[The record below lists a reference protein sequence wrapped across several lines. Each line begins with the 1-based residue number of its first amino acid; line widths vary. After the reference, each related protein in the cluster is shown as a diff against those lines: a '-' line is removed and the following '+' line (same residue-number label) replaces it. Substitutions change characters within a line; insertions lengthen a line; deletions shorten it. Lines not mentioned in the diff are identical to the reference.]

1 MPIWLAQICHN
12 LQFEIKY
19 IEHNYFHH
27 EQTEFHFS
35 LLSCNEITEVRKSK
49 AKTPPT
55 SNKEHILST
64 NTSGCKFQTFHQSNN
79 FNDPKSF
86 QAKTMSCMNV
96 NICIYIIGKKHNSN
110 LFSIHSM
117 IVLFLIKFHDQWSS
131 LSVSFDPRVHCGP
144 FRWQWDHEK

>member
-35 LLSCNEITEVRKSK
+35 LLNCNEITEVWKSK

-117 IVLFLIKFHDQWSS
+117 IVLFSDKVPWSVVVTF
-131 LSVSFDPRVHCGP
+131 SVLWPTRALWP
-144 FRWQWDHEK
+144 F

>member
-19 IEHNYFHH
+19 IEHNYFYH

-117 IVLFLIKFHDQWSS
+117 IVLFSDKVPWSVVVAF
-131 LSVSFDPRVHCGP
+131 SVLWPTRALWP
-144 FRWQWDHEK
+144 F